1 MTEEILHAEHEL
13 ARALVSADKAEVL
26 KLVRRYLRLM
36 DTCTNTI
43 NLTSD
48 VRFSQETENETKHT
62 A

>member
-13 ARALVSADKAEVL
+13 ARALVSADKAELL

-36 DTCTNTI
+36 DTI

-48 VRFSQETENETKHT
+48 VRKETENEVKNS